1 MDFLVVVGLLSFFVL
16 LGGVFAQSNYS
27 DSYYSDSDS
36 SFDQN
41 YYITWGNDH
50 VRSLNEGREI
60 QLSMDRSSGSG
71 FGSKLNYGSGFFH
84 SRLKIPGKDS
94 AGVITAF
101 YLSSQDNY
109 GHDELDLEFLGNT
122 EGKPITLQTN
132 VFVDGVGGREQRIYL
147 WFDPTS
153 NFHTYK
159 ILWNP
164 FQIVFYV
171 EDIPIRV
178 LKNNRNVGIGYPSH
192 PMQMQASL
200 WNGDWATD
208 GGRTKINWAF
218 APFKANFQE
227 FDISGCPSQTSN
239 IDPEC
244 YSSNYW
250 WNTNEYWNLNS
261 TQQRQYEKV
270 RKNYMYYDY
279 CTDRD
284 RYPTPP
290 PECFYV

>member
-1 MDFLVVVGLLSFFVL
+1 MKFYHFEKSTDR
-16 LGGVFAQSNYS
+16 VFP
-27 DSYYSDSDS
+27 
-36 SFDQN
+36 
-41 YYITWGNDH
+41 
-50 VRSLNEGREI
+50 VI
-60 QLSMDRSSGSG
+60 QPKVALQPLHAGSG

-178 LKNNRNVGIGYPSH
+178 LKNNRNVGMGYPSH